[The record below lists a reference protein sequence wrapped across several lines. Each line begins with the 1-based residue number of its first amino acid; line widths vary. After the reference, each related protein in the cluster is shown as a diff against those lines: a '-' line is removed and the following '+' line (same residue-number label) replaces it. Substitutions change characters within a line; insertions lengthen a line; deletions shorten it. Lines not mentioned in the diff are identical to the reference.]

1 MLRFLFKLTLK
12 YELIDIIAFFYFL
25 KTKKIFKNNGKK
37 KINVLALNHNRF
49 LDVLKVIDQNSDFQ
63 ILALPFSWQSRF
75 LLFFYNETDRNNIGL
90 KSMNKEVQSRFYSF
104 LQIFLNKYYKLAKIN
119 LVIGTAIHYK
129 QDVDWGHVSKKIG
142 VPYIV
147 LHKENLYASEG
158 HIKFIAKSLKER
170 KQFQGSHV
178 IVHNEIVKKVWV
190 ENKFIGDKNISVCGK
205 LIKNSKSTL
214 AENSFF
220 DVVFFS
226 FGPGTGITKVINP
239 NVFPERRQ
247 LGYHNLCRITH
258 LEIINF
264 AIKNPDKKVII
275 KPKWG
280 GNWLNYIHNLAH
292 KENIDLKRIE
302 NLVISE
308 KFDSFDLIENSSV
321 VIAFNSTTILEAA
334 IKNKVVIIPN
344 FAEAEE
350 KSLKGFVMLRKFF
363 NLFEIAESSKDLYEK
378 INLGCKNPGKHKKFL
393 QKRISVYER
402 YISPIKGNQIEKCI
416 GILKKQIQYNTFK

>member
-75 LLFFYNETDRNNIGL
+75 LLFFYNDSDREHIGL
-90 KSMNKEVQSRFYSF
+90 KSMNKEVQSKFYSF
-104 LQIFLNKYYKLAKIN
+104 LKIFLNKYYKLAKIN
-119 LVIGTAIHYK
+119 LVIGAAVHYR
-129 QDVDWGHVSKKIG
+129 QDIDWGHVSKTIG
-142 VPYIV
+142 IPYVV

-158 HIKFIAKSLKER
+158 HLKFIAKNLKER
-170 KQFQGSHV
+170 QRFQGSHV
-178 IVHNEIVKKVWV
+178 IVHNEIVKKTWV
-190 ENKFIGDKNISVCGK
+190 ENKFIGDKDISVCGK
-205 LIKNSKSTL
+205 LVKNSGSSL
-214 AENSFF
+214 AANSFF

-226 FGPGTGITKVINP
+226 FGPGAGIGKNFTM
-239 NVFPERRQ
+239 FPEKEQ
-247 LGYHNLCRITH
+247 SGYHNLCRITH

-280 GNWLNYIHNLAH
+280 GKWINYIYNLAH
-292 KENIDLKRIE
+292 KKNIDLENIK
-302 NLVISE
+302 NLVINE
-308 KFDSFDLIENSSV
+308 KLNSFDLIENSSV

-334 IKNKVVIIPN
+334 LKNKVVIIPC
-344 FAEAEE
+344 FAEAE
-350 KSLKGFVMLRKFF
+350 KRNLKDTVYFRKYF
-363 NLFEIAESSKDLYEK
+363 NLFEIAESSKDLYKK
-378 INLGCKNPGKHKKFL
+378 ISIGYKNPAKHKEFL
-393 QKRISVYER
+393 QKRIWLYEH
-402 YISPIKGNQIEKCI
+402 YVSPIKGNQIEKCI
-416 GILKKQIQYNTFK
+416 EILKKQIPKNALR

>member
-12 YELIDIIAFFYFL
+12 YELINIIAFFYFL
-25 KTKKIFKNNGKK
+25 KTKKIFKNNSKK
-37 KINVLALNHNRF
+37 KINVLALNHKRF
-49 LDVLKVIDQNSDFQ
+49 MDVLKVINQNSDFQ

-226 FGPGTGITKVINP
+226 FGPGTGIPKAKI
-239 NVFPERRQ
+239 FPERRQ
-247 LGYHNLCRITH
+247 VGYHNLCRITH

-264 AIKNPDKKVII
+264 AIKNPDKNVII

-280 GNWLNYIHNLAH
+280 GNWLNYIYNLAH
-292 KENIDLKRIE
+292 KENIDLEKIK
-302 NLVISE
+302 NLAINE
-308 KFDSFDLIENSSV
+308 KLNSFDLIKNSSV
-321 VIAFNSTTILEAA
+321 VVAFNSTTILEAA
-334 IKNKVVIIPN
+334 LKNKFVIIPC
-344 FAEAEE
+344 FAEAE
-350 KSLKGFVMLRKFF
+350 KKGFKETVYFREYF
-363 NLFEIAESSKDLYEK
+363 NLFEIAASSKDLYDK
-378 INLGCKNPGKHKKFL
+378 ISLGYKNPGKHKEFL
-393 QKRISVYER
+393 QKRIRLYEL
-402 YISPIKGNQIEKCI
+402 YVSPIKGNQIKKCI
-416 GILKKQIQYNTFK
+416 GILEKQIKNNTFQ

>member
-25 KTKKIFKNNGKK
+25 KTKKIFKNNSKK

-49 LDVLKVIDQNSDFQ
+49 IDVLKVIDQNSDFQ

-75 LLFFYNETDRNNIGL
+75 LLFFYNDADRNHIGL
-90 KSMNKEVQSRFYSF
+90 KSMNKEVQSKFYSF
-104 LQIFLNKYYKLAKIN
+104 LKKFLNKYYKLAKID
-119 LVIGTAIHYK
+119 LVIGAAIHYK
-129 QDVDWGHVSKKIG
+129 QDVDWGHVSKLIG

-147 LHKENLYASEG
+147 LHKENLYASED
-158 HIKFIAKSLKER
+158 HLKYIAKRLKER
-170 KQFQGSHV
+170 QQFQGSHV
-178 IVHNEIVKKVWV
+178 IVHNEIVKKTWM
-190 ENKFIGDKNISVCGK
+190 ENKFIGNDNISVCGK
-205 LIKNSKSTL
+205 LIKNSKTTL
-214 AENSFF
+214 VANSFF
-220 DVVFFS
+220 DIVFFS

-280 GNWLNYIHNLAH
+280 GNWLNYIYNLAH

-334 IKNKVVIIPN
+334 LKNKVVIIPC
-344 FAEAEE
+344 FAEAE
-350 KSLKGFVMLRKFF
+350 KRNLKDTVYFRKYF
-363 NLFEIAESSKDLYEK
+363 NLFEIAESSKDLYKK
-378 INLGCKNPGKHKKFL
+378 ISIGYKNPAKHKEFL
-393 QKRISVYER
+393 QKRIWLYEH
-402 YISPIKGNQIEKCI
+402 YVSPIKGNQIEKCI
-416 GILKKQIQYNTFK
+416 EILKKQIPKNALR

>member
-1 MLRFLFKLTLK
+1 MLKFLFKLTLK
-12 YELIDIIAFFYFL
+12 YDLINIIAFFYFL
-25 KTKKIFKNNGKK
+25 KTKKIFKNNSKK
-37 KINVLALNHNRF
+37 KINVLALNHKRF
-49 LDVLKVIDQNSDFQ
+49 MDVLKVINQNSDFQ

-226 FGPGTGITKVINP
+226 FGPGTGIPKATKI
-239 NVFPERRQ
+239 FPERRQ
-247 LGYHNLCRITH
+247 VGYHNLCRITH

-264 AIKNPDKKVII
+264 AIKNPDKNVII

-280 GNWLNYIHNLAH
+280 GNWLNYIYNLAH
-292 KENIDLKRIE
+292 KENIDLEKIK
-302 NLVISE
+302 NLAINE
-308 KFDSFDLIENSSV
+308 KLNSFDLIKNSSV
-321 VIAFNSTTILEAA
+321 VVAFNSTTILEAA
-334 IKNKVVIIPN
+334 LKNKFVIIPC
-344 FAEAEE
+344 FAEAE
-350 KSLKGFVMLRKFF
+350 KKGFKETVYFREYF
-363 NLFEIAESSKDLYEK
+363 NLFEIAASSKDLYDK
-378 INLGCKNPGKHKKFL
+378 ISLGYKNPGKHKEFL
-393 QKRISVYER
+393 QKRIRLYEL
-402 YISPIKGNQIEKCI
+402 YVSPIKGNQIKKCI
-416 GILKKQIQYNTFK
+416 GILEKQIKNNTFQ